1 MLQITLNM
9 IRADRI
15 KLAIY
20 LLFRILVIVAGI
32 IAMFKS
38 DWSNLGL
45 SLVTLF
51 LTFLPSIIKRQFHI
65 HYPSEFEILI
75 VLFIYASMY
84 LGEIHSF
91 YYRFWWWDI
100 MLHTLSGVIIGAI
113 GFSLVYIFNTEENVA
128 IKLSPLFVAIFSF
141 CFATSMGAL
150 WEIYEFFMDSIFG
163 LNMQK
168 SGLVDTM
175 WDLIVDALGALV
187 MSVLGYLYLKRH
199 IRLFERLERYALSKA
214 ID

>member
-1 MLQITLNM
+1 M